1 MKIRSQYFKEQ
12 KSYAQNTPQVTEQ
25 TLDCSLGVN
34 PYGPP
39 RQALEAAR
47 SFDPAHLGDYP
58 HSHAVHDAIIRHWKD
73 QVSLTPEQILLVDG
87 SVSGL
92 YLINALFA
100 DPGAQVVGFIP
111 SFTDMI
117 VNVELQGMRYIG
129 VPSAAANGREDVDA
143 LLAAMDERV
152 SLVYIDNPNNPT
164 GQLRPQ
170 TELVR
175 VLERARELGVYVLI
189 DEAYGDFV
197 SREESILSQLP
208 AFPNLL
214 VLRTFSKGFGLAGL
228 RAGYIVAAPE
238 LIGYMSKA
246 SNPYT
251 MSAFSRVVAAAAME
265 EGDYP
270 ASHGAD
276 FAAIKR
282 ALRDR
287 TGHRLTMLCTDDR
300 VPICSLRHSDPNAD
314 LQRLLF
320 DHGVLTVSGA
330 EFDDMDA
337 SAVRLRVPRPEEAEP
352 LLRAVEAVDRS

>member
-1 MKIRSQYFKEQ
+1 MKIRAQYLKEQ

-39 RQALEAAR
+39 QCALDAAR

-58 HSHAVHDAIIRHWKD
+58 HNHAVHDAIIRHWKD
-73 QVSLTPEQILLVDG
+73 QVSLSPEQILLVDG
-87 SVSGL
+87 SVSGI

-100 DPGAQVVGFIP
+100 DPGAQVLGFIP

-117 VNVELQGMRYIG
+117 VNVELQGMRYTG
-129 VPSAAANGREDVDA
+129 VPSTAPDGREDVDA
-143 LLAAMDERV
+143 LLAAMSADT

-164 GQLRPQ
+164 GQLLPRA
-170 TELVR
+170 ELVR
-175 VLERARELGVYVLI
+175 VLERAEALGVYVLV

-208 AFPNLL
+208 HFPHLL

-228 RAGYIVAAPE
+228 RGGYIVAAPE

-251 MSAFSRVVAAAAME
+251 MGAFSRVVAAAAME
-265 EGDYP
+265 DGTYP

-276 FAAIKR
+276 FSAIKQ

-287 TGHRLTMLCTDDR
+287 TGHRLTMLYTDDR
-300 VPICSLRHSDPNAD
+300 VPICSLRHSDPSAD
-314 LQRLLF
+314 LPQLLF
-320 DHGVLTVSGA
+320 QHGVLTVSGA

-337 SAVRLRVPRPEEAEP
+337 SAVRLRVPCPEAAEP